1 MLKRISSKLIAVF
14 IGVTVLVVLITSV
27 IFMYLFYNNA
37 VQEKQKTML
46 SCAQEIAR
54 LVSQDK
60 ASSYAYRKKTIS
72 DYSLFAEG
80 ILDSKLW
87 VVTTDGL
94 FENIGTSSQSPL
106 NIKELTENQE
116 NIIKNS
122 FENINIYT
130 KEFSDYFGQETI
142 SVIVPMA
149 STTLYEGEESE
160 VIGAVLMHCP
170 MSNINSNFLSA
181 QMYLGISIAFSV
193 IVAFL
198 ISVLLAMR
206 ISRPLKEMSLVAQKM
221 ACGNYSVRADISDK
235 GEIGTLSQ
243 SLNDLAYTLDKTVN
257 SLRSEKENLD
267 TLLNNISDG
276 LAYYDTEGKLIK
288 YNAAIMRMCN
298 YEMLADKRI
307 VSARRR
313 AMEKREQQTVV
324 LDGKDILKFTISP
337 SFYDE
342 NLVGTV
348 VIVQDIS
355 QSEKLEQT
363 RREFVSNVS
372 HEFRTPLT
380 IIKGS
385 VELLIDGAVTNPA
398 DVMQMYNR
406 IENETVALEHL
417 VRDLLDVSRFKAG
430 KVQLSLSELDL
441 NLLISE
447 TVDSLKLISSK
458 KKIRLNVNTSD
469 IPHIFADKD
478 RIRQLII
485 IFVDN
490 ALKFTPSGGTVTVST
505 QLVDEM
511 VCMKI
516 RDTGKGMAKEDIP
529 YIFERF
535 YKADKSRGGSK
546 TGTGL
551 GLSIASGIVDAHGGG
566 ITVESELGKGTE
578 FSVMLPVFKKDN

>member
-221 ACGNYSVRADISDK
+221 ACGNYAVRADISDK

-430 KVQLSLSELDL
+430 KVQLSLTELDL

-458 KKIRLNVNTSD
+458 KKIRLDVNTSD

>member
-221 ACGNYSVRADISDK
+221 ACGHYSVRADISDK

-458 KKIRLNVNTSD
+458 KKIRLNVNTAN

>member
-313 AMEKREQQTVV
+313 AMEKREQQTVL

-430 KVQLSLSELDL
+430 KVQLSLTELDL

-458 KKIRLNVNTSD
+458 KKIRLDVNTSD

>member
-458 KKIRLNVNTSD
+458 KKIRLDVNTSD

>member
-458 KKIRLNVNTSD
+458 KKIRLNVNTAN

>member
-430 KVQLSLSELDL
+430 KVQLSLTELDL

-458 KKIRLNVNTSD
+458 KKIRLNVNTAN

>member
-27 IFMYLFYNNA
+27 IFRYLFYNNA

-458 KKIRLNVNTSD
+458 KKIRLNVNTAN

>member
-1 MLKRISSKLIAVF
+1 
-14 IGVTVLVVLITSV
+14 
-27 IFMYLFYNNA
+27 
-37 VQEKQKTML
+37 
-46 SCAQEIAR
+46 
-54 LVSQDK
+54 
-60 ASSYAYRKKTIS
+60 
-72 DYSLFAEG
+72 
-80 ILDSKLW
+80 
-87 VVTTDGL
+87 
-94 FENIGTSSQSPL
+94 
-106 NIKELTENQE
+106 
-116 NIIKNS
+116 
-122 FENINIYT
+122 
-130 KEFSDYFGQETI
+130 
-142 SVIVPMA
+142 
-149 STTLYEGEESE
+149 
-160 VIGAVLMHCP
+160 
-170 MSNINSNFLSA
+170 
-181 QMYLGISIAFSV
+181 
-193 IVAFL
+193 
-198 ISVLLAMR
+198 MR

-221 ACGNYSVRADISDK
+221 ACGNYAVRADISDK

-458 KKIRLNVNTSD
+458 KKIRLNVNTAN

-535 YKADKSRGGSK
+535 YKAD
-546 TGTGL
+546 
-551 GLSIASGIVDAHGGG
+551 
-566 ITVESELGKGTE
+566 
-578 FSVMLPVFKKDN
+578 

>member
-221 ACGNYSVRADISDK
+221 ACGNYAVRADISDK
-235 GEIGTLSQ
+235 G
-243 SLNDLAYTLDKTVN
+243 
-257 SLRSEKENLD
+257 
-267 TLLNNISDG
+267 
-276 LAYYDTEGKLIK
+276 
-288 YNAAIMRMCN
+288 
-298 YEMLADKRI
+298 
-307 VSARRR
+307 
-313 AMEKREQQTVV
+313 
-324 LDGKDILKFTISP
+324 
-337 SFYDE
+337 
-342 NLVGTV
+342 
-348 VIVQDIS
+348 
-355 QSEKLEQT
+355 
-363 RREFVSNVS
+363 
-372 HEFRTPLT
+372 
-380 IIKGS
+380 
-385 VELLIDGAVTNPA
+385 
-398 DVMQMYNR
+398 
-406 IENETVALEHL
+406 
-417 VRDLLDVSRFKAG
+417 
-430 KVQLSLSELDL
+430 
-441 NLLISE
+441 
-447 TVDSLKLISSK
+447 
-458 KKIRLNVNTSD
+458 
-469 IPHIFADKD
+469 
-478 RIRQLII
+478 
-485 IFVDN
+485 
-490 ALKFTPSGGTVTVST
+490 
-505 QLVDEM
+505 
-511 VCMKI
+511 
-516 RDTGKGMAKEDIP
+516 
-529 YIFERF
+529 
-535 YKADKSRGGSK
+535 
-546 TGTGL
+546 
-551 GLSIASGIVDAHGGG
+551 
-566 ITVESELGKGTE
+566 
-578 FSVMLPVFKKDN
+578 

>member
-221 ACGNYSVRADISDK
+221 ACGNYAVRADISEK

-458 KKIRLNVNTSD
+458 KKIRLNVNTAN

>member
-60 ASSYAYRKKTIS
+60 ASSYAYRKKTIA

-324 LDGKDILKFTISP
+324 LDGNDILKFTISP

-458 KKIRLNVNTSD
+458 KKIRLNVNTAN

>member
-221 ACGNYSVRADISDK
+221 ACGNYAVRADISDK

-458 KKIRLNVNTSD
+458 KKIRLNVNTAN

>member
-221 ACGNYSVRADISDK
+221 ACGNYAVRADISDK

-298 YEMLADKRI
+298 SEMLADKRI

-458 KKIRLNVNTSD
+458 KKIRLNVNTAN

>member
-235 GEIGTLSQ
+235 GEIRTLSQ

-458 KKIRLNVNTSD
+458 KKIRLNVNTAN

>member
-430 KVQLSLSELDL
+430 KVQLSLTELDL

-458 KKIRLNVNTSD
+458 KKIRLDVNTSD

>member
-430 KVQLSLSELDL
+430 KVQLSLTELDL

-458 KKIRLNVNTSD
+458 KKIRLDVNTSD

-535 YKADKSRGGSK
+535 YKADKSRGASK

>member
-221 ACGNYSVRADISDK
+221 ACGNYAVRADISDK

-458 KKIRLNVNTSD
+458 KKIRLNVNTAN

-505 QLVDEM
+505 QLVD
-511 VCMKI
+511 
-516 RDTGKGMAKEDIP
+516 
-529 YIFERF
+529 
-535 YKADKSRGGSK
+535 
-546 TGTGL
+546 
-551 GLSIASGIVDAHGGG
+551 
-566 ITVESELGKGTE
+566 
-578 FSVMLPVFKKDN
+578 